1 MLRNNKETY
10 DLCFII
16 ENKVDENMFCKLTR
30 LDLKDLFPVDFLARK
45 KFSDL
50 LSNLQ
55 QEPDLVSYAAQHGC
69 LIYFLL

>member
-1 MLRNNKETY
+1 
-10 DLCFII
+10 
-16 ENKVDENMFCKLTR
+16 MFCKLTR

-69 LIYFLL
+69 LVYFLL

>member
-1 MLRNNKETY
+1 
-10 DLCFII
+10 
-16 ENKVDENMFCKLTR
+16 MFCKLTR

-55 QEPDLVSYAAQHGC
+55 QEPDLVSYTLRNTAVWSIFFYDVANAHVLALTC
-69 LIYFLL
+69 H